1 MPKFYVMSLISG
13 RYEDMAKEIIDMPI
27 ADGLK
32 EALLNSGFTRN
43 QILTF
48 TSAELSS
55 ILEIDQY
62 VANLIQNAA
71 KQ

>member
-1 MPKFYVMSLISG
+1 MPKSYVMSLISG
-13 RYEDMAKEIIDMPI
+13 RYEDMAEDIIDMPI

-48 TSAELSS
+48 TSAELAS

-71 KQ
+71 KK

>member
-13 RYEDMAKEIIDMPI
+13 QYEDMADDIIDMPI

-32 EALLNSGFTRN
+32 KALLNSGFTRN

-48 TSAELSS
+48 
-55 ILEIDQY
+55 Y
-62 VANLIQNAA
+62 
-71 KQ
+71 

>member
-1 MPKFYVMSLISG
+1 MMSLISG
-13 RYEDMAKEIIDMPI
+13 RYEAVADDDIIDMPI

-48 TSAELSS
+48 TTAELAS

-62 VANLIQNAA
+62 VANLIRNAA
-71 KQ
+71 KK

>member
-1 MPKFYVMSLISG
+1 MSLISG
-13 RYEDMAKEIIDMPI
+13 RYEDMDDGIIDMPI

-32 EALLNSGFTRN
+32 EVLLKSGFTRN

-48 TSAELSS
+48 TSAELAS

-62 VANLIQNAA
+62 VANLIRNAA
-71 KQ
+71 KE

>member
-1 MPKFYVMSLISG
+1 MSLISG
-13 RYEDMAKEIIDMPI
+13 QYEDVADDIIDMPI

-48 TSAELSS
+48 TSEELSS

>member
-1 MPKFYVMSLISG
+1 MMSLISG
-13 RYEDMAKEIIDMPI
+13 RYEAVADDDIIDMPI

-48 TSAELSS
+48 TTAELAS

-62 VANLIQNAA
+62 VANLILNAA

>member
-1 MPKFYVMSLISG
+1 MPKSYVMSLISG
-13 RYEDMAKEIIDMPI
+13 QYEDMADDITDLPI

-48 TSAELSS
+48 TSTELAS

-62 VANLIQNAA
+62 VANLIRNAA
-71 KQ
+71 KE